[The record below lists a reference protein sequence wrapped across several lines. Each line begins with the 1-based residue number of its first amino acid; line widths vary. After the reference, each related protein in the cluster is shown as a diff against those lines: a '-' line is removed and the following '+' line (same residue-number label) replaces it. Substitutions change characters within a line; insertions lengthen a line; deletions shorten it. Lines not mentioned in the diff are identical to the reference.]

1 MSALGVVK
9 ELIQTSL
16 PGARIDKDIA
26 FSKDVEG
33 CAFALHISH
42 SRYEFVAVM
51 DRNRECWLLGLEN
64 DYFDCEF
71 QYDTLSAETFSDHL
85 RSAAARTESMPA

>member
-9 ELIQTSL
+9 EVIQQSL
-16 PGARIDKDIA
+16 PGAKINSDTA
-26 FSKDVEG
+26 FSQDVEG

-42 SRYEFVAVM
+42 SNYEFVAVM
-51 DRNRECWLLGLEN
+51 DRNKMCWLLGLEN

-71 QYDTLSAETFSDHL
+71 DFDRLSAKSLAHHL
-85 RSAAARTESMPA
+85 RSAAARTECMPA